1 LIKAVEDNGSVMLSK
16 DSKGYGEFL
25 AASYA
30 EHERLAIK
38 IGMFK
43 K

>member
-1 LIKAVEDNGSVMLSK
+1 MYKNAA
-16 DSKGYGEFL
+16 GYLAFL
-25 AASYA
+25 KQGYA

-38 IGMFK
+38 IGMYK